1 MEDNCK
7 YVTIR
12 GLKRLCTFKS
22 DIYISDTQNGKEFL
36 YNMVNSNNMFNG
48 MSIFICSDLLEF
60 FVINILDKISNKF
73 ILISGMS
80 IKTCPKEALCEKSF
94 YKLISNTYLIRWC
107 SQNNTIQYHPKIIQV
122 PLGLDYHVVYVNKN
136 LQKFAK
142 MIDGNT
148 PFEQEKYLIDVI
160 NNSKPF
166 YERINKIYVNFDV
179 NADRFGQ
186 RKTCLKDIDP
196 SLLAIYQERLKR
208 TKTWI
213 NTTKYAF
220 VISPYGNG
228 MDCHRHW
235 EALILG
241 SILIIKSKEFIKLF
255 EDLPVLIVNDWKDIN
270 QKLLDD
276 TIQIFKTRTF
286 NYEKLTLEYWK
297 KYFRSF

>member
-12 GLKRLCTFKS
+12 GLKRLCNFKS

-36 YNMVNSNNMFNG
+36 YNMVKSNNMFDG
-48 MSIFICSDLLEF
+48 MSIFICSDLLDF
-60 FVINILDKISNKF
+60 FVNDILDKISNKF

-80 IKTCPKEALCEKSF
+80 IKTCPKEALHEKGF
-94 YKLISNTYLIRWC
+94 YKLITNNFLIRWC
-107 SQNNTIQYHPKIIQV
+107 SQNNTIQYHPKIVQV
-122 PLGLDYHVVYVNKN
+122 PLGLDYHVVYTYKN
-136 LQKFAK
+136 VQKFSK
-142 MIDGNT
+142 MIDGTT
-148 PFEQEKYLIDVI
+148 PVEQEKYLIDVI

-166 YERINKIYVNFDV
+166 CERINKIYVNFDV
-179 NADRFGQ
+179 NTDRFGQ
-186 RKTCLKDIDP
+186 RNSCLKNIHP
-196 SLLAIYQERLKR
+196 SLLEIYQQRLER
-208 TKTWI
+208 TKTWT

-241 SILIIKSKEFIKLF
+241 SILIIKTKEFVKIF
-255 EDLPVLIVNDWKDIN
+255 EDLPVLIVNDWKEIN

-276 TIQIFKTRTF
+276 TIQIFKTRNF
-286 NYEKLTLEYWK
+286 NYDKLTLDYWK
-297 KYFRSF
+297 KYFTAF